1 MKKDA
6 LLINA
11 SRGGIL
17 NEEDLIKALKEN
29 QIRGAALDVFSEE
42 PLADNSPLRKVPN
55 LVLTPHLGAST
66 AESQKRVGEMV
77 LDQLEKFFVHN
88 TLLNEVKA

>member
-17 NEEDLIKALKEN
+17 NEEDLVKALKEN

-42 PLADNSPLRKVPN
+42 PLSEDSPLRKVPN